1 MTAIFPKLPGLKA
14 ERDLGVEFRTVIH
27 RAASGRRAAMAQR
40 FFPVH
45 RFNLRYEFLR
55 AKPSAQELQTLRG
68 FFLARRGPLEPFF
81 IQDPDRCAVT
91 AQVVGVGAAGLTT
104 FPLVYSEGGA
114 VDRIGGVD
122 TTGAAPVALVSGA
135 VAAATWTRNQLVL
148 GAAAPVGATVA
159 WTGNYFFHVAFVDD
173 SLTFKRFLALLYS
186 ADGVAIETVNQH
198 A

>member
-14 ERDLGVEFRTVIH
+14 EREIGLEFSTVIH

-45 RFNLRYEFLR
+45 QFKLKYEFLR
-55 AKPSAQELQTLRG
+55 AKPSALEMQTLRG
-68 FFLARRGPLEPFF
+68 FFQARRGPLEPFF
-81 IQDPDRCAVT
+81 LQDPDRCVVT
-91 AQVVGVGAAGLTT
+91 AQTVGVGAAGQITY
-104 FPLVYSEGGA
+104 PLVYSEGGA

-122 TTGAAPVALVSGA
+122 TTGSAPVALVAGA
-135 VAAATWTRNQLVL
+135 VAAASWTRNQLVL
-148 GAAAPVGATVA
+148 DAAAPEGAVVA
-159 WTGNYFFHVAFVDD
+159 WSGRYFFHVAFVDD

-186 ADGVAIETVNQH
+186 ADGVALETVNHH